1 MARQDSSN
9 VLAKLGACLEGC
21 SVLDL
26 GAQPDGQS
34 STAGTARTCSVND
47 DRAHARSRQRNRRF
61 GQINRNPAVP

>member
-1 MARQDSSN
+1 
-9 VLAKLGACLEGC
+9 
-21 SVLDL
+21 VLDL